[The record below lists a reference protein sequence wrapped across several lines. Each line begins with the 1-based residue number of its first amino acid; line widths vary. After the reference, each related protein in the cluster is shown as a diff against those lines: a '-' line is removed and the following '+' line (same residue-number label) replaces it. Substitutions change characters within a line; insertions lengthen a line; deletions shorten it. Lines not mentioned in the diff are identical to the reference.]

1 VSGGRVADR
10 GLGVLPLIGA
20 TNGEFVSLRRTS
32 SPLVPAPSTPAT
44 TDYSVRPSVA
54 GRRLAPRVLSAP

>member
-1 VSGGRVADR
+1 
-10 GLGVLPLIGA
+10 VLPLIGA